1 MWKISDS
8 RRWRLIDNME
18 DIHFNSDG
26 NTIATE
32 QETTGWGF
40 FNEEISF
47 FLTDFFTKRL
57 DNEDK
62 LIFFSYYITGMTLEE
77 MAERFYSNTQI
88 KKFSSDEECDEDDSV
103 DLRHDSHQALHKKL
117 AKINKMLSHAWQYSD
132 RWRD

>member
-1 MWKISDS
+1 
-8 RRWRLIDNME
+8 ME
-18 DIHFNSDG
+18 DINFNSG

-77 MAERFYSNTQI
+77 IAERFYSNTQT
-88 KKFSSDEECDEDDSV
+88 KKFSSDEECEEDD
-103 DLRHDSHQALHKKL
+103 DIEIHHDSHQALHKKL
-117 AKINKMLSHAWQYSD
+117 IKINKMMSHAWQYSD
-132 RWRD
+132 RWRER